1 MVTDVADREAAVV
14 VGLET
19 RYWGHGPDVKVDP

>member
-1 MVTDVADREAAVV
+1 MVTDVADQEAAV

-19 RYWGHGPDVKVDP
+19 RYWGHGLDVKVVP